1 MHSPRSAF
9 VISSTTAERQG
20 ASSRELCKIGRS
32 GPQREHGG
40 FTLIELLLVLTIT
53 GLLLAMTPSLMQK
66 AFPVLKLKAA
76 ARDLVQ
82 EIRYVQNAAII
93 NGQVAEIVFDLE
105 RGEYRSDQ
113 VNAGAVTTLP
123 SGLVLSRKDEP
134 LQSLSGEQIA
144 RLIFYPDGSA
154 NGGELLLAN
163 DRSQMAIRV
172 DWLTSKI
179 HLDELQATETL

>member
-1 MHSPRSAF
+1 MHSAHSAF
-9 VISSTTAERQG
+9 VTSSTTAEWQG
-20 ASSRELCKIGRS
+20 ASDQELCEKGRT
-32 GPQREHGG
+32 GPRREHCG

-82 EIRYVQNAAII
+82 EIRYVQNTAII
-93 NGQVAEIVFDLE
+93 NGQTAEIVFDLE
-105 RGEYRSDQ
+105 SGEYRSDQ

-123 SGLVLSRKDEP
+123 SGLILSRKDEP
-134 LQSLSGEQIA
+134 LQSLSGERTA
-144 RLIFYPDGSA
+144 RFIFYPDGSA
-154 NGGELLLAN
+154 NGGVILLAN

>member
-1 MHSPRSAF
+1 
-9 VISSTTAERQG
+9 
-20 ASSRELCKIGRS
+20 
-32 GPQREHGG
+32 
-40 FTLIELLLVLTIT
+40 VLTIA
-53 GLLLAMTPSLMQK
+53 GLLMAMTPSLMHK

-93 NGQVAEIVFDLE
+93 NGQTAEIVFDLE

-123 SGLVLSRKDEP
+123 GGLLLSRKDEP
-134 LQSLSGEQIA
+134 LRSLSGEQTV
-144 RLIFYPDGSA
+144 RFVFYPDGSA
-154 NGGELLLAN
+154 NGGVILLAN